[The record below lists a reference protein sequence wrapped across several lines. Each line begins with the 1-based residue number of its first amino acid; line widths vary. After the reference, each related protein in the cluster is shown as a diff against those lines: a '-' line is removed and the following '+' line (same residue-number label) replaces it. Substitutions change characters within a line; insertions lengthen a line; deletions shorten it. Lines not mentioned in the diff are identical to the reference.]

1 MILGL
6 TGRNGAGKGEAA
18 RLLQDKGFA
27 YLSLSDVLRQEL
39 VRRGRDLT
47 REELIAVGREL
58 RARFG
63 DGHLAQQLQSR
74 IEPDGNFVV
83 DSFRHPSE
91 VQVFRARGDFF
102 LLNVEA
108 RPEIRFARIRERARE
123 SDPPNLDEF
132 LRLEQ
137 REAGSQKSHGQ
148 QLDACTSLAD
158 AVIENNGTLEELHQ
172 KMSRLLGRLMQ
183 QVERPDWDNYFMRMA
198 RVASLRSNCI
208 KRKVG
213 AVIVQDRRVIST
225 GYNGTPRGTRNCF
238 QGGCPRC
245 NNLASSGTQLE
256 ECLCSHGEENAIT
269 QAAYHGVSVKGA
281 LLYTTFAPC
290 LMCTKMIINA
300 GIAEVVYSQE
310 YPLNDTSFQLLGEAG
325 VQVRL
330 YRAPSEK

>member
-6 TGRNGAGKGEAA
+6 TGRNGAGKGEVAH
-18 RLLQDKGFA
+18 LLQDRGFA
-27 YLSLSDVLRQEL
+27 YLSLSDVIREEL

-47 REELIAVGREL
+47 REELIRVGREL

-63 DGHLAQQLQSR
+63 DGHLAQHLRSR
-74 IEPDGNFVV
+74 IEPDRDFVV

-91 VQVFRARGDFF
+91 VQVFRDRSDFF

-108 RPEIRFARIRERARE
+108 RSEIRFERIRERARE
-123 SDPPNLDEF
+123 SDPPSLEEF
-132 LRLEQ
+132 RQLEQ
-137 REAGSQKSHGQ
+137 REAASEESHGQ

-158 AVIENNGTLEELHQ
+158 AIVENNGTLEELHRE
-172 KMSRLLGRLMQ
+172 MSRLLSRLMK
-183 QVERPDWDNYFMRMA
+183 QVQRPDWDDYFMRMA

-213 AVIVQDRRVIST
+213 AVIVQDRRIIST

-238 QGGCPRC
+238 EGGCARC

-310 YPLNDTSFQLLGEAG
+310 YPLNDTSFKLLQEAG
-325 VQVRL
+325 VQIRL
-330 YRAPSEK
+330 YRAPSK

>member
-6 TGRNGAGKGEAA
+6 TGRNGAGKGEVAH
-18 RLLQDKGFA
+18 LSQDRGFA
-27 YLSLSDVLRQEL
+27 YLSLSDVIREEL

-47 REELIAVGREL
+47 REELIRVGREL

-63 DGHLAQQLQSR
+63 DGHLAQHLWSR
-74 IEPDGNFVV
+74 IEPDRNFVV

-91 VQVFRARGDFF
+91 VQVFRDRSDFF

-108 RPEIRFARIRERARE
+108 RSEIRFERIRERARE
-123 SDPPNLDEF
+123 SDPPSLEEF
-132 LRLEQ
+132 RQLEQ
-137 REAGSQKSHGQ
+137 REAASEESHGQ

-158 AVIENNGTLEELHQ
+158 AIVENNGTLEELHRE
-172 KMSRLLGRLMQ
+172 MSRLLSRLMK
-183 QVERPDWDNYFMRMA
+183 QVQRPDWDDYFMRMA

-213 AVIVQDRRVIST
+213 AVIVQDRRIIST

-238 QGGCPRC
+238 EGGCARC

-310 YPLNDTSFQLLGEAG
+310 YPLNDTSFKLLQEAG
-325 VQVRL
+325 VQIRL
-330 YRAPSEK
+330 YRAPSK